1 MYINLKN
8 VMYKYP
14 RLYAMN
20 VYLGVCIAERR
31 DGQARRLID
40 RNKDRAG
47 VAAAAHGCMYILT
60 RNPYN
65 A

>member
-47 VAAAAHGCMYILT
+47 VAAAAHGCIL
-60 RNPYN
+60 
-65 A
+65 